1 MTQFQENTLIGQTKG
16 WKDGQTL
23 FYRAPPA
30 PVGGGPINTLINYLS
45 KWSCALMDK
54 TKD

>member
-30 PVGGGPINTLINYLS
+30 PVGGSNKYTYKLS
-45 KWSCALMDK
+45 I
-54 TKD
+54 